1 MPFHRILI
9 IGAGLAGLRAAIEAA
24 GEDCAVMSR
33 VHPVRSH
40 SVAAQGGINAALG
53 NHPEGRDDSVERHA
67 FDTIK
72 GADYLADQDAV
83 ELMTAR
89 GPQAIYE
96 LENWG
101 CPFSR
106 NEEGK
111 IAQRRFGGAGFP
123 RACFAADR
131 SGRVIMDTLYE
142 QAVKRDVRV
151 YEEWLML
158 DLITSGGRCQG
169 VVAMDMVTGHLAAF
183 AADAVILAT
192 GGAGRIY
199 QRSSNSHINTGSA
212 AAFCYRRGVALKD
225 MEFVQFHPTSLYQ
238 NNVLISEAARSE
250 GGYLVNRDGER
261 FMARYAPQNMELSPR
276 DIVARAIQTEINEGR
291 GFENAYVHLD
301 LRHIGA
307 AKIKERLPAIREI
320 AMFFA
325 GVDPIEKPIPIQPAQ
340 HYTMGG
346 LDVDKEGLS
355 ELSGLFVAG
364 ESACVS
370 VHGANRLGGN
380 SLLETVVFG
389 QVVGATAVRY
399 VQGLQPAE
407 RPAQALDA
415 AVAET
420 EESIR
425 NLLAIEGGER
435 AAVIREE
442 MKALMS
448 EKVGIFREATTLRLA
463 LDEIRELKE
472 RARQA
477 QVGAKDRRYNLE
489 LMGALELPAMLDLAE
504 AVTVGAIAR
513 TESRGSH
520 YRRDYPERDDANWL
534 THTLARWTVDGPRL
548 EYKPVTM
555 TKWQPETRKY

>member
-1 MPFHRILI
+1 M
-9 IGAGLAGLRAAIEAA
+9 AGLRAAIEVAS
-24 GEDCAVMSR
+24 EDVAVLSR

-53 NHPEGRDDSVERHA
+53 NHPEGRDDTIERHA

-72 GADYLADQDAV
+72 GADYIADQDAV
-83 ELMTAR
+83 ELLTTL
-89 GPQAIYE
+89 GPLRIHE

-106 NEEGK
+106 TPEGR

-131 SGRVIMDTLYE
+131 SGRAIMDTLYE
-142 QAVKRDVRV
+142 QAVKRSIRI

-158 DLITSGGRCQG
+158 DLIVSGGRCRG
-169 VVAMDMVTGHLAAF
+169 VVALEMASGKIEPF
-183 AADAVILAT
+183 AADAVIMAT

-199 QRSSNSHINTGSA
+199 LRSTNSHINTGSA
-212 AAFCYRRGVALKD
+212 AAFCYRRGVPLKD

-261 FMARYAPQNMELSPR
+261 FMARYAPRNMELSPR

-291 GFENAYVHLD
+291 GFESAYVHLD

-307 AKIKERLPAIREI
+307 ARIKERLPAVREI

-325 GVDPIEKPIPIQPAQ
+325 AIDPVEKPIPIQPAQ

-346 LDVDKEGLS
+346 LDVDKEGAT
-355 ELSGLFVAG
+355 ELPGLFAAG

-389 QVVGATAVRY
+389 QLAGATALRY
-399 VQGLQPAE
+399 VEGLQTTSPE
-407 RPAQALDA
+407 PKALDA
-415 AVAET
+415 AVAEV
-420 EESIR
+420 EEDITS
-425 NLLAIEGGER
+425 LLSREGQEKV
-435 AAVIREE
+435 AAIREE
-442 MKALMS
+442 MKALMT
-448 EKVGIFREATTLRLA
+448 EKVGVFREECAMREA
-463 LDEIRELKE
+463 VDKIRELKE
-472 RARQA
+472 RAKKA
-477 QVGAKDRRYNLE
+477 GVGAKGRRYNLE

-504 AVTVGAIAR
+504 AVALGALAR

-520 YRRDYPERDDANWL
+520 YRRDFPQRDDVNWL
-534 THTLARWTVDGPRL
+534 KHTLARWTPDGPRL
-548 EYKPVTM
+548 GYKPVVI
-555 TKWQPETRKY
+555 TKWQPETRGY